1 MELKGFSMTTFLVL
15 GGYGYTGKLL
25 AKHLLAQSN
34 AKLILAGRSLEK
46 ARAFADELK
55 DERVSA
61 ACVDATDADSLRA
74 ALHNVDLLLVA
85 APTTQH
91 AGTVVRAALD
101 ARVDYLDV
109 QYSSKK
115 LTTLNELAPEIEQ
128 AGLCFVTEA
137 GYHPGL
143 PSAMIRYAAKN
154 LDSIESALT
163 AGYLNMGKSL
173 PYSEA
178 VDELME
184 GFIEYQAQVY
194 KNGAWTKPKQW
205 DMRKFNFGTEIG
217 TRTCYS
223 MFFEELRA
231 LPELYPSLKHTGFYI
246 SGSNWIADL
255 LITPIVMAGLKIA
268 PKRGLTPLG
277 KLMWWGM
284 QQSPPPYV
292 VALKVEA
299 QGLKNGQ
306 QARVEARIEHP
317 DGYELT
323 AIPVVAYLLQY
334 MDGSARHPGLHLMGQ
349 LAEPLRLFEDMQKM
363 GVRIIVET

>member
-1 MELKGFSMTTFLVL
+1 MTKILIL

-25 AKHLLAQSN
+25 TKHLLAQST
-34 AKLILAGRSLEK
+34 AELILAGRNLQK
-46 ARAFADELK
+46 AREFVDGLR
-55 DERVSA
+55 DERVSVRY
-61 ACVDATDADSLRA
+61 VDAADADSLRT
-74 ALHNVDLLLVA
+74 ALQNVDLILVA

-91 AGTVVRAALD
+91 AGRVIRTALE
-101 ARVDYLDV
+101 AKADYLDI
-109 QYSSKK
+109 QYSSRK
-115 LTTLNELAPEIEQ
+115 LSILNELAPEIEK

-143 PSAMIRYAAKN
+143 PSAIVRYAATKM
-154 LDSIESALT
+154 DSLESALT

-184 GFIEYQAQVY
+184 GFIDYQAQVY
-194 KNGAWTKPKQW
+194 KNGAWTKPNTW
-205 DMRKFNFGTEIG
+205 DMRKFDFGAEIG
-217 TRTCYS
+217 QRTCYS
-223 MFFEELRA
+223 MFFEEMRA
-231 LPELYPSLKHTGFYI
+231 LPGMYPSLKDTGFYI
-246 SGSNWIADL
+246 SGSNWLADL
-255 LITPIVMAGLKIA
+255 IITPIVMAGLKIA
-268 PKRGLTPLG
+268 PKRGLRPLG

-299 QGLKNGQ
+299 KGLKNGQ
-306 QARVEARIEHP
+306 QVQVQARIEHA

-334 MDGSARHPGLHLMGQ
+334 LDKSARRPGLHLMGH
-349 LAEPLRLFEDMQKM
+349 LAEPTRLFRDMQSM
-363 GVRIIVET
+363 GVRIIEV

>member
-1 MELKGFSMTTFLVL
+1 MTTFLIL

-25 AKHLLAQSN
+25 ARHLLAQTK
-34 AKLILAGRSLEK
+34 ARIILAGRNLDKAQSL
-46 ARAFADELK
+46 ANELNG
-55 DERVSA
+55 ERVSA
-61 ACVDATDADSLRA
+61 VRVDAADAVSLRV
-74 ALHNVDLLLVA
+74 ALQGVDLLLVA
-85 APTTQH
+85 APTTRH
-91 AGTVVRAALD
+91 AKTVICAALD
-101 ARVDYLDV
+101 AKVDYLDV
-109 QYSSKK
+109 QFSSRK
-115 LTTLNELAPEIEQ
+115 LTILKGLAAEIEE

-143 PSAMIRYAAKN
+143 PSAMVRYAATQ
-154 LDSIESALT
+154 LDSLESALT

-184 GFIEYQAQVY
+184 GFIDYQAQIY
-194 KNGAWTKPKQW
+194 KDGAWTKPNQW
-205 DMRKFNFGTEIG
+205 DMRKFDFGAEIG
-217 TRTCYS
+217 THTCYS
-223 MFFEELRA
+223 MFFEELHA
-231 LPELYPSLKHTGFYI
+231 LPEMYPSLKNTGFYI
-246 SGSNWIADL
+246 SGSNWLTDL
-255 LITPIVMAGLKIA
+255 LITPIVMAGLKVA

-299 QGLKNGQ
+299 KGLKNGQ
-306 QARVEARIEHP
+306 QAQVEVRIEHA

-334 MDGSARHPGLHLMGQ
+334 MDESARPPGLHLMGQ
-349 LAEPLRLFEDMQKM
+349 LAEPVRLFEDMQRM
-363 GVRIIVET
+363 GVRIVSKN

>member
-1 MELKGFSMTTFLVL
+1 MTTFLII

-25 AKHLLAQSN
+25 AKHLLARSQ
-34 AKLILAGRSLEK
+34 AKIILAGRNLEK
-46 ARAFADELK
+46 AQAFADELN
-55 DERVSA
+55 DERISTA
-61 ACVDATDADSLRA
+61 RVDAANADSLRA
-74 ALHNVDLLLVA
+74 ALQNVDMTLVA

-91 AGTVVRAALD
+91 AETVIRAALD
-101 ARVDYLDV
+101 AKVDYLDV

-115 LTTLNELAPEIEQ
+115 LTILNELAPEIKD

-143 PSAMIRYAAKN
+143 PSAMVRYAAN
-154 LDSIESALT
+154 QLDEIHSALT

-184 GFIEYQAQVY
+184 GFIDYESQIY
-194 KNGAWTKPKQW
+194 KNGSWTGPKKW
-205 DMRKFNFGTEIG
+205 DMRKFDFGTEIG
-217 TRTCYS
+217 ERTCYS
-223 MFFEELRA
+223 MFFEEMRA
-231 LPELYPSLKHTGFYI
+231 LPEMYPSLKETGFYI
-246 SGSNWIADL
+246 SGSNWFTDL
-255 LITPIVMAGLKIA
+255 LITPIVMLGLKIA

-292 VALKVEA
+292 VSLKVEA
-299 QGLKNGQ
+299 TGLKDGKQ
-306 QARVEARIEHP
+306 VQVQARIEHA

-323 AIPVVAYLLQY
+323 AIPVVAYLMQY
-334 MDGSARHPGLHLMGQ
+334 MDGVAHRSGVHMMGH
-349 LAEPLRLFEDMQKM
+349 LAEPIRLFEDMQSM
-363 GVRIIVET
+363 GVQII

>member
-1 MELKGFSMTTFLVL
+1 MSTILIL

-25 AKHLLAQSN
+25 AKHLLARTDAN
-34 AKLILAGRSLEK
+34 IILTGRNLEK
-46 ARAFADELK
+46 AKTFANELNDK
-55 DERVSA
+55 RVSTA
-61 ACVDATDADSLRA
+61 RVDASDADSLRA
-74 ALHNVDLLLVA
+74 ALQNVDMLLVA

-91 AGTVVRAALD
+91 AETVIRAALD
-101 ARVDYLDV
+101 AKVDYLDV
-109 QYSSKK
+109 QYSGKK
-115 LTTLNELAPEIEQ
+115 IVVLKVLAPEIEK

-143 PSAMIRYAAKN
+143 PSAMVRYAAAQM
-154 LDSIESALT
+154 DEIHSALT
-163 AGYLNMGKSL
+163 AGYLNMGKDL

-194 KNGAWTKPKQW
+194 KNGAWTKPSKW
-205 DMRKFNFGTEIG
+205 ELRKFDFGKEIG
-217 TRTCYS
+217 ERTCYS

-231 LPELYPSLKHTGFYI
+231 LPDLYPTLKDTGFYI
-246 SGSNWIADL
+246 SGSNWLTDL
-255 LITPIVMAGLKIA
+255 LITPIVMLGLKLA

-284 QQSPPPYV
+284 QQSPPPYL

-299 QGLKNGQ
+299 SGLKNGQ
-306 QARVEARIEHP
+306 RVQVQVRIEHA

-323 AIPVVAYLLQY
+323 AIPVVAFLQQYL
-334 MDGSARHPGLHLMGQ
+334 DGSARRPGLHMMGQ
-349 LAEPLRLFEDMQKM
+349 LAKPVRLFQDMQSM
-363 GVRIIVET
+363 GVKIIEGAV

>member
-1 MELKGFSMTTFLVL
+1 MTTFLIL

-25 AKHLLAQSN
+25 AKHLLAQTD
-34 AKLILAGRSLEK
+34 AKLILGGRSLEK
-46 ARAFADELK
+46 AQAFANELN
-55 DERVSA
+55 DRRVSTLR
-61 ACVDATDADSLRA
+61 VDAADADSLRA
-74 ALHNVDLLLVA
+74 ALQHVDMILVA

-91 AGTVVRAALD
+91 AGTVIRAALD

-109 QYSSKK
+109 QYSNKK
-115 LTTLNELAPEIEQ
+115 LAILNKLALEIEK

-143 PSAMIRYAAKN
+143 PSAMVRYAAAQM
-154 LDSIESALT
+154 DEVHSALT
-163 AGYLNMGKSL
+163 AGYLNMGKDL

-184 GFIEYQAQVY
+184 GFIDYQSQVF
-194 KNGAWTKPKQW
+194 KNGAWTGPKKW
-205 DMRKFNFGTEIG
+205 DMRKFDFGAEIG
-217 TRTCYS
+217 KRTCYS

-231 LPELYPSLKHTGFYI
+231 LPEMYPTLKEMGFYI
-246 SGSNWIADL
+246 SGSNWLTDL
-255 LITPIVMAGLKIA
+255 LITPIVMLGLKMA

-284 QQSPPPYV
+284 QQTPPPYV

-299 QGLKNGQ
+299 KGLKNGQ
-306 QARVEARIEHP
+306 QVQVQARIEHA

-323 AIPVVAYLLQY
+323 AIPVVAYLKQY
-334 MDGSARHPGLHLMGQ
+334 LDGSARHPGLHMMGH
-349 LAEPLRLFEDMQKM
+349 LAEPSRLFQDMQSM
-363 GVRIIVET
+363 GVQIIEGEA

>member
-1 MELKGFSMTTFLVL
+1 MTKILIL

-25 AKHLLAQSN
+25 AKHLLAQSQ
-34 AKLILAGRSLEK
+34 AKIILAGRNLDK
-46 ARAFADELK
+46 AQSFADELNN
-55 DERVSA
+55 DRVSA
-61 ACVDATDADSLRA
+61 LRA
-74 ALHNVDLLLVA
+74 DAADAGSLLAVLRNLDLILVA
-85 APTTQH
+85 APTTHH
-91 AGTVVRAALD
+91 ARTVIRAALD
-101 ARVDYLDV
+101 ARIDYLDV
-109 QYSSKK
+109 QYSNKK
-115 LTTLNELAPEIEQ
+115 LEILKELSAEIEQ
-128 AGLCFVTEA
+128 SGLCFVTEA

-143 PSAMIRYAAKN
+143 PSAMVRYAATQ
-154 LDSIESALT
+154 LDSLESALT

-194 KNGAWTKPKQW
+194 KNGAWTKPNKW
-205 DMRKFNFGTEIG
+205 DMRKFDFGEEIG
-217 TRTCYS
+217 MRTCYS
-223 MFFEELRA
+223 MFFEEMRC
-231 LPELYPSLKHTGFYI
+231 LPEMYPTLKETGFYI

-255 LITPIVMAGLKIA
+255 LITPIVMVGLKIA
-268 PKRGLTPLG
+268 PKRGMTPLG

-299 QGLKNGQ
+299 KGLKNGQ
-306 QARVEARIEHP
+306 QAQVQARIEHP

-334 MDGSARHPGLHLMGQ
+334 MDKSASRPGVHMMGH
-349 LAEPLRLFEDMQKM
+349 LAEPVRLFADMERM
-363 GVRIIVET
+363 GVRITRGD

>member
-1 MELKGFSMTTFLVL
+1 MLKGNSMTTILIL

-25 AKHLLAQSN
+25 TKHLLAHSQTQI
-34 AKLILAGRSLEK
+34 ILAGRNLDK
-46 ARAFADELK
+46 AQKFAEEVNND
-55 DERVSA
+55 RVSTI
-61 ACVDATDADSLRA
+61 CVDAADAEALRA
-74 ALHNVDLLLVA
+74 ALQNVDLLLVA

-91 AGTVVRAALD
+91 AEIVIRAALD
-101 ARVDYLDV
+101 SKVDYLDV
-109 QYSSKK
+109 QYSNEK
-115 LTTLNELAPEIEQ
+115 LVILKDLASEIEK
-128 AGLCFVTEA
+128 AGLCFITEA

-143 PSAMIRYAAKN
+143 PSAMILYAARQ

-184 GFIEYQAQVY
+184 GFIDYQAQVF
-194 KNGAWTKPKQW
+194 KNGAWTQPNKW
-205 DMRKFNFGTEIG
+205 EMRKFNFGAEIG
-217 TRTCYS
+217 ERTCYS

-231 LPELYPSLKHTGFYI
+231 LPEMLPTLRETGFYI
-246 SGSNWIADL
+246 SGSNWLADL
-255 LITPIVMAGLKIA
+255 FITPIVMIGLKIA
-268 PKRGLTPLG
+268 PQRGLTPLG

-299 QGLKNGQ
+299 KGLKNGQ
-306 QARVEARIEHP
+306 QAKVEVRIEHA

-334 MDGSARHPGLHLMGQ
+334 LDKSTRRPGLHMMGQ
-349 LAEPLRLFEDMQKM
+349 LAEPVRLFDDMQRL
-363 GVRIIVET
+363 GVNIIHKS